1 MPQASR
7 VKEPAEHADH
17 LNPLDPRDRR
27 RVQLRLGY
35 ANIRDVHSDKWE
47 HRILLLT
54 RSQCAISW
62 AQGNTT
68 GWATLARSS
77 TTFEPTIRN
86 GFEPTYRILL
96 RRPKSATGEVM
107 TPQNDDYT
115 REMSTLAHAF
125 EKGQRALGT
134 GFFHPL
140 DEERLDQFFK
150 KFTASRVT
158 GCTLSTLERSWVIA
172 QSMAVEQYT
181 RAAARVVINKRTMQT
196 GEPLVVLDVSGELTI
211 TDPPVEAPVEPPIE
225 ETPVEETPIEETPV
239 EETPVEAPVE
249 ESEGTAEE
257 KKEAEAIIETLFGGL
272 QDMVKNLK
280 PGDMANVGKDA
291 LAALKN
297 SGRRQDVITETSPM
311 EGGETV
317 TVNPA
322 PPTGG
327 FEAVLDMF
335 KRAEELKVARAAEET
350 VVEVKTDP
358 VIEAL
363 IETPVE
369 TPEVVETEPQAAPA
383 VVEETPAVEETPT
396 LVVME
401 GATLEAP
408 PVEVKSDATFH
419 RGKKGRRQ

>member
-1 MPQASR
+1 
-7 VKEPAEHADH
+7 
-17 LNPLDPRDRR
+17 
-27 RVQLRLGY
+27 
-35 ANIRDVHSDKWE
+35 
-47 HRILLLT
+47 
-54 RSQCAISW
+54 
-62 AQGNTT
+62 
-68 GWATLARSS
+68 
-77 TTFEPTIRN
+77 
-86 GFEPTYRILL
+86 
-96 RRPKSATGEVM
+96 
-107 TPQNDDYT
+107 
-115 REMSTLAHAF
+115 
-125 EKGQRALGT
+125 
-134 GFFHPL
+134 
-140 DEERLDQFFK
+140 
-150 KFTASRVT
+150 
-158 GCTLSTLERSWVIA
+158 
-172 QSMAVEQYT
+172 
-181 RAAARVVINKRTMQT
+181 
-196 GEPLVVLDVSGELTI
+196 
-211 TDPPVEAPVEPPIE
+211 
-225 ETPVEETPIEETPV
+225 
-239 EETPVEAPVE
+239 
-249 ESEGTAEE
+249 
-257 KKEAEAIIETLFGGL
+257 
-272 QDMVKNLK
+272 MVKNLK

-383 VVEETPAVEETPT
+383 VVEETPT

>member
-1 MPQASR
+1 
-7 VKEPAEHADH
+7 
-17 LNPLDPRDRR
+17 
-27 RVQLRLGY
+27 
-35 ANIRDVHSDKWE
+35 
-47 HRILLLT
+47 
-54 RSQCAISW
+54 
-62 AQGNTT
+62 
-68 GWATLARSS
+68 
-77 TTFEPTIRN
+77 
-86 GFEPTYRILL
+86 
-96 RRPKSATGEVM
+96 M

-211 TDPPVEAPVEPPIE
+211 TDP
-225 ETPVEETPIEETPV
+225 
-239 EETPVEAPVE
+239 PVEAPVE